1 MQKPYQ
7 PSLDEKKRGTSAV
20 ARSGKTFLKRGGGIG
35 GGNMPSMDVIQPVK
49 AERPKSSLARKGI
62 RELIVDHLKSR
73 IATEEDAN
81 SYMLGLGRKAPK
93 VEVFDVLSKLRSEE
107 AQQF

>member
-1 MQKPYQ
+1 
-7 PSLDEKKRGTSAV
+7 
-20 ARSGKTFLKRGGGIG
+20 
-35 GGNMPSMDVIQPVK
+35 MPSMDIIQPVK

-73 IATEEDAN
+73 IATEEDA
-81 SYMLGLGRKAPK
+81 SRYMLGLGRKAPK

-107 AQQF
+107 AEQF